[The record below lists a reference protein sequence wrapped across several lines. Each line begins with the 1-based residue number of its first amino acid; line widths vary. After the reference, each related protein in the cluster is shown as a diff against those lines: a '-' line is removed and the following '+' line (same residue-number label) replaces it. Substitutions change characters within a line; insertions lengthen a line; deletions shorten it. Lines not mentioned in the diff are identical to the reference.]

1 MMYLVGL
8 LAIGCLLFALRF
20 YKELRIEHGVLGVIV
35 VGSVF
40 GHSFFNV
47 SAGGLPITL
56 DRILLGAVSLWMFVL
71 YATGKIKLQVLSRS
85 DVILLMFLGILTLNV
100 FTSDWKYQKNQPLA
114 QLLFNNLM
122 PLALYFVMKNIGYK
136 KSVFQTFNFG
146 FMALGAY
153 LAFTAVCEAR
163 GWHVLVFPKFILDP
177 LQPEFLGRGR
187 GPFLNPV
194 ACGIYQII
202 GLCCGMVWWNRSSA
216 TVRVLLAGYAVLLLA
231 GIFATLTRGVWMGA
245 ILALVT
251 YVWFTSGWQWRGFF
265 LAAAPLLLIGL
276 VVFGGDK
283 INSFKRDKDVTEEQ
297 MSESIQLRPLL
308 AIVAAK
314 MVLDRPLTGHG
325 FRQYLKTSREFHIRD
340 TGSYPLQKVLPY
352 VQHNLFLSYAVDLGL
367 VGLFAYMLAFGAW
380 LTLSIK
386 LWRAKYL
393 PWEVQQTGYLF
404 LAFLLGFGTNGMFQ
418 DVAVIPMLH
427 HLMFLFA
434 GWVTGLNSYYFAGKV
449 ASTNEAANLAQ
460 ETQGSAPEFSLA

>member
-8 LAIGCLLFALRF
+8 LAFGCLLFALRF
-20 YKELRIEHGVLGVIV
+20 HRELRIEHGVLGVIV

-56 DRILLGAVSLWMFVL
+56 DRILLGAVLLWMFVL
-71 YATGKIKLQVLSRS
+71 LATGKIKLQALSRS
-85 DVILLMFLGILTLNV
+85 DMILLMFMGILTLNV
-100 FTSDWKYQKNQPLA
+100 VTSDWKYQKNQPLA

-146 FMALGAY
+146 LMALGAY

-163 GWHVLVFPKFILDP
+163 GWHALVFPKFILDP

-194 ACGIYQII
+194 ACGIYQIMGI
-202 GLCCGMVWWNRSSA
+202 CCGMVWWNRSSS
-216 TVRVLLAGYAVLLLA
+216 TVRIFLAGFAVLLLA

-265 LAAAPLLLIGL
+265 LAAAPIALICL
-276 VVFGGDK
+276 VVVGGDK
-283 INSFKRDKDVTEEQ
+283 INSFKRDKDVTEAQ

-314 MVLDRPLTGHG
+314 MIVDRPIFGHG
-325 FRQYLKTSREFHIRD
+325 FRQYLKTSQEFHIRD
-340 TGSYPLQKVLPY
+340 AGDYPLQKVQPY

-367 VGLFAYMLAFGAW
+367 MGLFAYMVAFGVW

-386 LWRAKYL
+386 IWRSKQL
-393 PWEVQQTGYLF
+393 PWDVQQTGFLF
-404 LAFLLGFGTNGMFQ
+404 LAFLIGFGLNGMFQ

-427 HLMFLFA
+427 HLLFVFA
-434 GWVTGLNSYYFAGKV
+434 GWITGLNSYYFTGSA
-449 ASTNEAANLAQ
+449 AIENEAVSQARENNV
-460 ETQGSAPEFSLA
+460 SEFSYA